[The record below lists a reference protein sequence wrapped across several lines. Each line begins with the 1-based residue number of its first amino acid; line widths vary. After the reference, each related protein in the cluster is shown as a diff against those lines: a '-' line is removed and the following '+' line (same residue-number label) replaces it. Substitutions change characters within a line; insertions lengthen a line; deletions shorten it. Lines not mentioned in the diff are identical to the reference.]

1 VNVTHD
7 PIRFWA
13 ALQPGRP
20 ALRSERH
27 AWTYGELEVA
37 VAATAAALLAR
48 GFGAGEHLALEF
60 PPEEGALLTITL
72 HAAHRLGLLPVLIP
86 HQATA
91 AEREILRARAQT
103 DFVLSAEGIA
113 EPAAAAA
120 SAPLASMAGLEAVE
134 STIRRLD
141 APAAVVFTSGTAAAP
156 RAVVLTHGNFLW
168 SAISS
173 ARNLG
178 VVAGDRWL
186 CCMPLHHVGGL
197 SIVTR
202 SAAYGTMAVLQARF
216 DPEAVNHAIDHD
228 EITLLSLV
236 PTMLAR
242 LLQARGGRPF
252 PTRLR
257 AALIGGGPMEPSLLE
272 AAAAL
277 RLKALPTYGLTE
289 ATSQVTTLAPREWP
303 SGLQSAGRPLPY
315 TRVEIRDEEGR
326 ALPPGMEGEIVVRGP
341 TVMAGYL
348 GEPEATQAALRGR
361 WLHTGD
367 TGVWDGEG
375 RLVVLDRRSDR
386 IVTGG
391 ENVSPA
397 EVERVLA
404 SHPGVAAACVVGLP
418 SSEWGQEVAAVIEVR
433 PGVAVTMEGLRD
445 HAASALAS
453 FKLPRHVMI
462 VAALPRSAGGKL
474 LRRVARERFLDEV
487 AKQKH
492 P

>member
-1 VNVTHD
+1 MSVTHD

-13 ALQPGRP
+13 ALQPDRP
-20 ALRSERH
+20 ALKSERH
-27 AWTYGELEVA
+27 EWTYAELEVA
-37 VAATAAALLAR
+37 VAATATALLAR

-60 PPEEGALLTITL
+60 PPEEGALLAITF

-86 HQATA
+86 SHATA
-91 AEREILRARAQT
+91 TEREILRAKSQT

-113 EPAAAAA
+113 QPAAAAA
-120 SAPLASMAGLEAVE
+120 ASPLDSLSGLEGSALAV
-134 STIRRLD
+134 RRLD
-141 APAAVVFTSGTAAAP
+141 APAAVVFTSGTSGSP
-156 RAVVLTHGNFLW
+156 HAVVLTQGNFLW
-168 SAISS
+168 SAIAS

-202 SAAYGTMAVLQARF
+202 CAAYGTMVHLQARF
-216 DPEAVNHAIDHD
+216 DPDAVNHAIDED
-228 EITLLSLV
+228 GITLLSLV
-236 PTMLAR
+236 PTMLTR
-242 LLQARGGRPF
+242 LLTARAGRIF
-252 PTRLR
+252 PRRLR
-257 AALIGGGPMEPSLLE
+257 AVLIGGGPIDPGLLE
-272 AAAAL
+272 ESAAL
-277 RLKALPTYGLTE
+277 GLPALPTYGLTE
-289 ATSQVTTLAPREWP
+289 ATSQVTTLSPREWP
-303 SGLQSAGRPLPY
+303 DGLSSAGRPLPY
-315 TRVEIRDEEGR
+315 THVEIRDDQGR
-326 ALPPGMEGEIVVRGP
+326 ALPPGKEGEIVVRGP

-348 GEPEATQAALRGR
+348 GEPEATQAALHGR

-367 TGVWDGEG
+367 LGAWDRDG
-375 RLVVLDRRSDR
+375 RLLVLDRRSDR

-397 EVERVLA
+397 EVERILA
-404 SHPGVAAACVVGLP
+404 THPGVAGACVVGLP
-418 SSEWGQEVAAVIEVR
+418 SIEWGQEVAAVLEVK
-433 PGVAVTMEGLRD
+433 PGVAVTMEGLRA
-445 HAASALAS
+445 HAASTLAS

-462 VAALPRSAGGKL
+462 VTALPRSAGGKL